1 MKQKYMALERK
12 SKRGT
17 IKKHPDMERYYP
29 RVSVGGII
37 HSAVV
42 LSLEEAEAF
51 ILKMTQM
58 QS

>member
-1 MKQKYMALERK
+1 MALERK